1 MSVSVT
7 EIETQGGRLVERV
20 HCTYECHQD
29 TRLSLDYDLVN
40 ENWAPGDEQEKRL
53 PRIKNLAVDFSS
65 VEPDD
70 NLVVKGE
77 VVALQEYCEVNSRCF
92 FGFTNLLN
100 NSSTYFH
107 LSATATST
115 PRSLHW
121 TRT

>member
-7 EIETQGGRLVERV
+7 EIETQAGRLVEKV

-70 NLVVKGE
+70 NLVVRGE
-77 VVALQEYCEVNSRCF
+77 VVALQEYCEVNSR
-92 FGFTNLLN
+92 
-100 NSSTYFH
+100 
-107 LSATATST
+107 
-115 PRSLHW
+115 
-121 TRT
+121 